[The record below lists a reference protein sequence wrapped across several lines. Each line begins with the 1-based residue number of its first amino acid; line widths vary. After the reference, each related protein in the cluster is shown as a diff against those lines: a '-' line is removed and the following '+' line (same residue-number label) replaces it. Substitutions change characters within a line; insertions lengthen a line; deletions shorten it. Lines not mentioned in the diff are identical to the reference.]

1 MRRGRPR
8 NFDRDVALQRAM
20 ELFWAKGYE
29 SAQLGDLTTTMG
41 INPPS
46 FYAAFGS
53 KEQAFREAVQLY
65 ERKMGEGWIR
75 ALTGDPDVRRAIKA
89 LLGYNV
95 DLVLSAPGPG
105 GCMMVVGMINDLPD
119 NEPLRELLRDRRREG
134 FRLLLDRLE
143 QAVRDGELPPSTD
156 AARLATFYSAV
167 LKALSLQA
175 RDGATREELE
185 HVVACAMMAMPEP
198 GPASPAAR
206 KAAPR
211 RRHRASGTATVP
223 SA

>member
-29 SAQLGDLTTTMG
+29 SAQLGDLTTAMG

-65 ERKMGEGWIR
+65 ERKIGEGWIK
-75 ALTGDPDVRRAIKA
+75 ALTDVPDVRRAIKA
-89 LLGYNV
+89 LLDYNI

-105 GCMMVVGMINDLPD
+105 GCMMVVGMVHALPD

-134 FRLLLDRLE
+134 YQFLLARLE
-143 QAVRDGELPPSTD
+143 QAVRNGELPPSTD

-175 RDGATREELE
+175 RDGATREDLK
-185 HVVACAMMAMPEP
+185 HVATCAMMAMPAPEP
-198 GPASPAAR
+198 VCPAAR
-206 KAAPR
+206 KTAPR
-211 RRHRASGTATVP
+211 RRS
-223 SA
+223 